1 MANPFFSGRIPPG
14 LADKIDAYLLI
25 TGETRSELLIRLL
38 RAEVSDNKNN
48 NKNDNNNDNTA
59 ENKNDDVLSDLILR
73 VQKLEGAMNNKSDNI
88 ADRTSDNK
96 TDNVLISLA
105 FDGGDDKLD
114 NNEELMTID
123 DKVDNE
129 EELVATDDKLDNS
142 RVTILQEDRIAV
154 NLNPTQLAD
163 LIKIHERKKVTKAK
177 SKKLLDLGVIYDI
190 GGDLILTKS
199 GEATLE
205 HYGKWKSFTYPR
217 QPPTS
222 NKIVVSVPV
231 GGGQR
236 C

>member
-14 LADKIDAYLLI
+14 LADKIDAYLLT

-38 RAEVSDNKNN
+38 RAEVSDDKKNN
-48 NKNDNNNDNTA
+48 NSDNIA
-59 ENKNDDVLSDLILR
+59 ENKNDNILLDLSLR
-73 VQKLEGAMNNKSDNI
+73 VQKLEEAINNKSDNI
-88 ADRTSDNK
+88 VSRTNDNK
-96 TDNVLISLA
+96 ADNVFIGLA
-105 FDGGDDKLD
+105 FQTDDNNLD
-114 NNEELMTID
+114 NKKELLAID
-123 DKVDNE
+123 NQ
-129 EELVATDDKLDNS
+129 LDNKK
-142 RVTILQEDRIAV
+142 VVIVQEDCV
-154 NLNPTQLAD
+154 SVVLTPTQLDD
-163 LIKIHERKKVTKAK
+163 LTKIHERKKVTKAK

-190 GGDLILTKS
+190 GGDSILTKS

-222 NKIVVSVPV
+222 NKMVVSVPV